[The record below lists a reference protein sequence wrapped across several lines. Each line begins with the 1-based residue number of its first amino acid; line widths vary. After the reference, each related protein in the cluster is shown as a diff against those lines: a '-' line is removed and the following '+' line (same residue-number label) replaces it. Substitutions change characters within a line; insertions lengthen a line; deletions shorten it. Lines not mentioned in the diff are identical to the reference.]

1 MNLFFIPVLR
11 VKTGEPFLMCEQCER
26 SVHEIG
32 QEYEEYLKKMDGWC
46 AHCGRFLRPGFK
58 YCPHCGRKT

>member
-1 MNLFFIPVLR
+1 
-11 VKTGEPFLMCEQCER
+11 
-26 SVHEIG
+26 
-32 QEYEEYLKKMDGWC
+32 MDGWC